1 MSRKDYQ
8 ALAASLASNRPL
20 EGQPQAVEQ
29 WQTDCQRI
37 ADALASDNPRLDR
50 SRFLEACER

>member
-1 MSRKDYQ
+1 MTRKHYV
-8 ALAASLASNRPL
+8 ALAAALASNRPL

-37 ADALASDNPRLDR
+37 ADALASDNSRFNR
-50 SRFLEACER
+50 SRFIGACEQ